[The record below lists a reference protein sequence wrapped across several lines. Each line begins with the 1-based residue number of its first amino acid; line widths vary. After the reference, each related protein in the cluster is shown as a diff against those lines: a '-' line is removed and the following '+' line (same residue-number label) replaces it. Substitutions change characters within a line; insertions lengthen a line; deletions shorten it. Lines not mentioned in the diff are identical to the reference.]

1 MPWAHRHCFMSKER
15 RDWRLMPGL
24 FTGLP
29 LGMTDVSSAH
39 ISLAR
44 TSLGLIGRGWETNGV
59 FADMYYCY
67 PTPVFLPGES
77 QGWGSLVGC
86 PLWGRKESDT
96 TKATQQQQ
104 LLLSHPLLSCMSICE
119 VHTLSV
125 SQFLHLLIKNYNGSF
140 LTRQCQDSISFY
152 M

>member
-1 MPWAHRHCFMSKER
+1 M
-15 RDWRLMPGL
+15 
-24 FTGLP
+24 
-29 LGMTDVSSAH
+29 
-39 ISLAR
+39 
-44 TSLGLIGRGWETNGV
+44 
-59 FADMYYCY
+59 
-67 PTPVFLPGES
+67 
-77 QGWGSLVGC
+77 GSLVGC

-125 SQFLHLLIKNYNGSF
+125 SQFLYLLIKNYNWSF